1 MFCIDKFSLISQF
14 KMMNTLTQP
23 RYNRGRIHPKK
34 FALWVGLVS
43 IIMMFTALTS
53 AYIVRR
59 SAGNW
64 LDFKL
69 PNLFFVSTA
78 AIIASSFVLH
88 FAYKAWQQGKEQLYK
103 RLLAGGLLF
112 GLLFV
117 GLQYEAWMQLY
128 DLNITL
134 QRNPSAS
141 FLYLI
146 TGLHVLHVVGGI
158 GALTVL
164 AVFAFRRRMVEVTP
178 KRQLRWELILTYW
191 HFVDFLWI
199 YLLVFLLI
207 QQ

>member
-1 MFCIDKFSLISQF
+1 MY
-14 KMMNTLTQP
+14 P
-23 RYNRGRIHPKK
+23 AEYGRGRIHPKK
-34 FALWVGLVS
+34 FALWVGMVG

-59 SAGNW
+59 AAGNW

-69 PNLFFVSTA
+69 PNLFFWNTGV
-78 AIIASSFVLH
+78 IVLSSIVLH
-88 FAYKAWQQGKEQLYK
+88 LAYKSWSAGNQTRFKTFLISGF
-103 RLLAGGLLF
+103 LLGI
-112 GLLFV
+112 LFV

-134 QRNPSAS
+134 QRNASGS

-146 TGLHVLHVVGGI
+146 TGIHALHVIGGVA
-158 GALTVL
+158 ALTVL
-164 AVFAFRRRMVEVTP
+164 LIFALRRQLIEVTP
-178 KRQLRWELILTYW
+178 KRKLRWELILTYW

-199 YLLVFLLI
+199 YLLVFFLI